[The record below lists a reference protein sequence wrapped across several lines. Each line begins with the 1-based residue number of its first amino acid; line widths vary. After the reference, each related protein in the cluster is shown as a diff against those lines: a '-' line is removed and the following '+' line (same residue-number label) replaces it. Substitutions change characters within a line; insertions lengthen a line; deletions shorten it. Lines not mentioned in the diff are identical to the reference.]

1 MVKRLLKPSMELNSR
16 VEESRSIFLRAVV
29 KSVREAVA
37 IRVES
42 PPENFKQS
50 QKKKGVQRSVV
61 LDVETDKCW
70 NIPRLGHKAMRHK
83 S

>member
-1 MVKRLLKPSMELNSR
+1 SMELNLR
-16 VEESRSIFLRAVV
+16 VEESRSIFLRAAV
-29 KSVREAVA
+29 KNVREAVA
-37 IRVES
+37 IKAES
-42 PPENFKQS
+42 PPENFEQS
-50 QKKKGVQRSVV
+50 LKKKVVRRSVV

>member
-1 MVKRLLKPSMELNSR
+1 MSKHSMELNSR
-16 VEESRSIFLRAVV
+16 AEESRSIFLRAAV

-37 IRVES
+37 IRAES
-42 PPENFKQS
+42 LPENFEQS
-50 QKKKGVQRSVV
+50 LKKKAVQRSVV